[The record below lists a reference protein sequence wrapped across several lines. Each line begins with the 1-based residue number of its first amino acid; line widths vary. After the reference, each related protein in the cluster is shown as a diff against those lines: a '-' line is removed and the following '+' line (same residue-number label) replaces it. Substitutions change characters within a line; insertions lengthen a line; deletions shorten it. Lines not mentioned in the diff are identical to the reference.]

1 LETNFLAHIHLDP
14 QTATLAV
21 SGELDLASA
30 PEFDAALTRTL
41 DSPASSLIID
51 LSALEFIDST
61 GVRAL
66 LKGYERATGD
76 GRRCSVVNG
85 GPQVSRILEMTGVDR
100 QLKIPPGANVAPPPS
115 APGPEPGPAP
125 EPEPEPG

>member
-1 LETNFLAHIHLDP
+1 MESNFRARVDINS
-14 QTATLAV
+14 QTATVVV
-21 SGELDLASA
+21 SGELDIGSAS
-30 PEFDAALTRTL
+30 EFDAAVQRTL
-41 DSPASSLIID
+41 DTQARLVVID

-66 LKGYERATGD
+66 LKGYERAADD

-100 QLKIPPGANVAPPPS
+100 RMDILPGHPQT
-115 APGPEPGPAP
+115 
-125 EPEPEPG
+125 